1 MVHLLDA
8 KKSPQSPII
17 QGFSS
22 ARAQVIMLGIMYV
35 MYMIALVSALYRL
48 RLAPTTRIPEH
59 ETTERRLSSLSS
71 RKGIGVVKIAKCS
84 GDRRVDFSF
93 PLSRYFDRGVLL
105 DKMILT
111 SNTVI

>member
-1 MVHLLDA
+1 
-8 KKSPQSPII
+8 
-17 QGFSS
+17 
-22 ARAQVIMLGIMYV
+22 

-59 ETTERRLSSLSS
+59 ETTEKRLSSLSS

-93 PLSRYFDRGVLL
+93 PLSVNFDRGVLL
-105 DKMILT
+105 DKSVLVG
-111 SNTVI
+111 NTVI